1 MRPVEEVPVAAAV
14 FGAEIG
20 GKGLVVGIE
29 CGSVGVDD
37 AVDLC
42 NVEVAAVALE
52 VLGALRTYI

>member
-20 GKGLVVGIE
+20 GTGLVVGIE
-29 CGSVGVDD
+29 GGSVGVED

-42 NVEVAAVALE
+42 SAEVAVVALE
-52 VLGALRTYI
+52 VLGALRTYM